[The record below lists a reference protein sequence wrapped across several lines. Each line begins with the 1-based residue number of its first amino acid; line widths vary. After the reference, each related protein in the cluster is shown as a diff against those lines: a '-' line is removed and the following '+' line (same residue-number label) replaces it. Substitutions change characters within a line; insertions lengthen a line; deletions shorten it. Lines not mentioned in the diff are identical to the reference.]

1 MRTIGLLA
9 GSLIAGAMAVCA
21 VPAVAAPAQ
30 QAVSVADRTAVMRA
44 AGFVSKGGKW
54 LGGDGNC
61 EAMIEPQD
69 VRDLNGDGTAEI
81 IITETGTFC
90 YGATGQGFYIMQ
102 KTPAGGWKTFFE
114 SQGIPNFQATK
125 GFGGWPDI
133 ELGGPGFCF
142 PVVRYNGRDYAK
154 FRNKAYQ
161 PGACAGR

>member
-30 QAVSVADRTAVMRA
+30 QAVSAADRTAVMRA

-102 KTPAGGWKTFFE
+102 KTPAGGWKTFFQ
-114 SQGIPNFQATK
+114 SQGIPEFQATK
-125 GFGGWPDI
+125 GVGGWPDI

>member
-1 MRTIGLLA
+1 MATGQATIEFIMAERIDEHAARMGERLFGLL
-9 GSLIAGAMAVCA
+9 
-21 VPAVAAPAQ
+21 
-30 QAVSVADRTAVMRA
+30 
-44 AGFVSKGGKW
+44 
-54 LGGDGNC
+54 
-61 EAMIEPQD
+61 EEPQD

-125 GFGGWPDI
+125 GVGGWPDI

-142 PVVRYNGRDYAK
+142 PVVRFNG
-154 FRNKAYQ
+154 KAYANHRQKEEQ
-161 PGACAGR
+161 PGACALR